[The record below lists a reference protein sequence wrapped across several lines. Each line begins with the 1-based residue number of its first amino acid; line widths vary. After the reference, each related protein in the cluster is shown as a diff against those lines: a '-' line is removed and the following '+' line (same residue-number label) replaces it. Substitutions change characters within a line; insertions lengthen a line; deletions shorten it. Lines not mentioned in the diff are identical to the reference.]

1 MQFQKEYNINNLKVK
16 DFLKKLSNIDDIS
29 IVVKDATREG
39 KSFYDKSKE
48 TRELGKSLVSWV
60 GNEVHSPS
68 LIAWSDLVIVIGGSI
83 GIEAMLQNKH
93 VLYPSFLSS
102 NFTLYE
108 KYNAAFC
115 TNSEEDSIT
124 LINCLKKGIE
134 VAIPEG
140 KEDMFKE
147 IIYAGKEK
155 YDVLEKYYE
164 EISANTLNYLN

>member
-1 MQFQKEYNINNLKVK
+1 MLLNIKIVVEKKINNDVEINILVK
-16 DFLKKLSNIDDIS
+16 RNFEKFIFSSKKYLSN
-29 IVVKDATREG
+29 
-39 KSFYDKSKE
+39 
-48 TRELGKSLVSWV
+48 
-60 GNEVHSPS
+60 
-68 LIAWSDLVIVIGGSI
+68 
-83 GIEAMLQNKH
+83 
-93 VLYPSFLSS
+93 LS
-102 NFTLYE
+102 TLYE